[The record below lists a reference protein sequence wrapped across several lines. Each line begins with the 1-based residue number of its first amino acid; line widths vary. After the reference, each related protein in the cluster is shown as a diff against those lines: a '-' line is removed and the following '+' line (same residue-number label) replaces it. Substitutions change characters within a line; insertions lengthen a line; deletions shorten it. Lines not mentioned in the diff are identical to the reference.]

1 MMPNFKD
8 LIQFEVSM
16 GHYGNKMDLNYKPL
30 VSTTQYSPVIY
41 DGNRSTKEQRASTP
55 CQALCLALLR
65 VLAHGTFIGIVNPHC
80 TLRKMGFREVKSPAK
95 HCTLVG
101 SEPTTRVETRS

>member
-30 VSTTQYSPVIY
+30 VSSTQYSPVIY
-41 DGNRSTKEQRASTP
+41 DGNNQT
-55 CQALCLALLR
+55 
-65 VLAHGTFIGIVNPHC
+65 
-80 TLRKMGFREVKSPAK
+80 
-95 HCTLVG
+95 
-101 SEPTTRVETRS
+101 